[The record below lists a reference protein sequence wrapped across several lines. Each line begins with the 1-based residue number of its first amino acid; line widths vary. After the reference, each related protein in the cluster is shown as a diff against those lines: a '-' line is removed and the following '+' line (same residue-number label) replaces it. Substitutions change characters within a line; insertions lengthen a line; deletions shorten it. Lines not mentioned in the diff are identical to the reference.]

1 MKTILCIVCPN
12 GCRLRAEKSAEGE
25 GYDISGNKCK
35 RGVDFA
41 TAEITNPTRTLTT
54 TVRTSFPGFP
64 VLPVRTA
71 GEIPKGKIREA
82 MNCLNA
88 ITVSRPLG
96 IGEIVAENILGL
108 GVDVIVTSNILKET
122 VWTLI
127 INSAVISPTL
137 PPALSATFP
146 SITKTEHD

>member
-12 GCRLRAEKSAEGE
+12 GCRLHAEKSAEGYAAE
-25 GYDISGNKCK
+25 DYAISGNKCQ
-35 RGVDFA
+35 RGIDFA
-41 TAEITNPTRTLTT
+41 VAEITNPTRTLTT
-54 TVRTSFPGFP
+54 TVRTSFPGVP

-82 MNCLNA
+82 MDCINA

-108 GVDVIVTSNILKET
+108 GVDVIVTSGVLKE
-122 VWTLI
+122 
-127 INSAVISPTL
+127 AG
-137 PPALSATFP
+137 
-146 SITKTEHD
+146 

>member
-12 GCRLRAEKSAEGE
+12 GCRLSAEKSTKGS
-25 GYDISGNKCK
+25 GYAISGNKCK
-35 RGVDFA
+35 RGIDFA
-41 TAEITNPTRTLTT
+41 IAEMTNPMRTLTT
-54 TVRTSFPGFP
+54 TIRTSFPGVP

-96 IGEIVAENILGL
+96 IGEIVAENVLGL
-108 GVDVIVTSNILKET
+108 GVDIIVTSDILKGD
-122 VWTLI
+122 
-127 INSAVISPTL
+127 NNGA
-137 PPALSATFP
+137 
-146 SITKTEHD
+146 